1 MSYMS
6 KEKIEMKTNGTYTFT
21 SNAAWHWKE
30 QFRREPRMAAAVIAL
45 SIIAVGLPLLNAR
58 LPKQVLCGLEEH
70 IELKQLVQQVGILI
84 LILAMG
90 NMIKSAL
97 DAYIKRMQGPFEDD
111 FNLRML
117 KKRLYVDY
125 NVLESKKFNDDAHAV
140 FDSLYRNNSVMR
152 DGSMIS
158 QRF

>member
-84 LILAMG
+84 LILAAG

-140 FDSLYRNNSVMR
+140 FD
-152 DGSMIS
+152 
-158 QRF
+158 